1 MRTTILLVVILG
13 LISPA
18 VVGIHSFGAQ
28 PSSNKVAVEEISIA
42 ELQAAYRSGRIT
54 AHAVIRA
61 HLDRIAAY
69 DKRGPLIN
77 SLITVNPLALEDA
90 DRLDAA
96 LKATVTFAGPLH
108 GIPVIIKDNIDVG
121 GTAHEIRLSGVEEC
135 CPSPNC
141 TIAEYQAAAT
151 V

>member
-54 AHAVIRA
+54 THTPVRNVISTKPFPENSIPQTTFLELTITLLTYFVTRSQTNSVSTTGW
-61 HLDRIAAY
+61 RSSAAST
-69 DKRGPLIN
+69 RNVNRSGP
-77 SLITVNPLALEDA
+77 
-90 DRLDAA
+90 
-96 LKATVTFAGPLH
+96 
-108 GIPVIIKDNIDVG
+108 
-121 GTAHEIRLSGVEEC
+121 
-135 CPSPNC
+135 
-141 TIAEYQAAAT
+141 
-151 V
+151 